1 MISTGRLSVPVNAS
15 MYKYAFLSSLVF
27 VIGQQIY
34 WPQQQQYY
42 HLAILFAYMAFGDL
56 REHSRCDLGTDGA
69 LLIAVLA
76 ASVVSIVERYVVLDI
91 SLLYRLSLGVAGT
104 VAVKAFLELR
114 AIISERRAEYIAERH
129 REILERSTL
138 FPQALLIVTCL
149 VIVVAIAYTFGNLIT

>member
-34 WPQQQQYY
+34 WPQQQQYF

-56 REHSRCDLGTDGA
+56 REHSRRDLGTDGA

-76 ASVVSIVERYVVLDI
+76 ASVVSIVERYVALDI

-104 VAVKAFLELR
+104 VAIKAFLELR
-114 AIISERRAEYIAERH
+114 AIIAGRRVEYIAPRH
-129 REILERSTL
+129 REILEKSTL

>member
-34 WPQQQQYY
+34 WPQQQQYF

-56 REHSRCDLGTDGA
+56 REHSRRDLGTDGA

-76 ASVVSIVERYVVLDI
+76 ASVVSIVERYVALDI

-104 VAVKAFLELR
+104 VAIKAFL
-114 AIISERRAEYIAERH
+114 
-129 REILERSTL
+129 
-138 FPQALLIVTCL
+138 
-149 VIVVAIAYTFGNLIT
+149 